1 MEINALI
8 TNNINNYPDNIDLK
22 DFKMAFTPSKRKK
35 TRRISVA
42 INGEFTINNIT
53 IVKEQMD
60 LLFFNYDYIDFSFS
74 QITQIDLTAMQLL
87 YVIKDIYNPLGK
99 VITMDFDLSKDDR
112 LLAYHSGLN
121 DFLFTKLPENKIQP

>member
-1 MEINALI
+1 
-8 TNNINNYPDNIDLK
+8 
-22 DFKMAFTPSKRKK
+22 
-35 TRRISVA
+35 
-42 INGEFTINNIT
+42 
-53 IVKEQMD
+53 
-60 LLFFNYDYIDFSFS
+60 LFFNYDYIDFSFS